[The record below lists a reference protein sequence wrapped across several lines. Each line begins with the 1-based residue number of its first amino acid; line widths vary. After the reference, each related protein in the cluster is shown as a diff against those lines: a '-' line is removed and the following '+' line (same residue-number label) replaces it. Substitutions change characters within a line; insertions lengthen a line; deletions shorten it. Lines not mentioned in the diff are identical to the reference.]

1 MGIKR
6 VFSAV
11 LAAVLLLVSLPSEA
25 LAADSGTPELTA
37 LTVRTESGEQI
48 ELLGQESVTADLG
61 ASYSFTATFDHADQ
75 IDSVY
80 ITSTKGSA
88 VRMLEA
94 HRNGASFTTSG
105 WFNGDKDYIPGKIGV
120 QYTMKTKQT
129 SMDDEVD
136 WNALK
141 IKECTAEITSSSG
154 QLTEANVDLTALLGA
169 ESQVAVDLAVDIFDE
184 TTGGNLNE
192 WLGVY
197 QELELMTKYTLDG
210 GKYVLY
216 LDYSDPST
224 YAMILRDVSGSKYV
238 KTLLKEAGE
247 YSDNLRTLSEKLG
260 KINSVSSLTYQFL
273 TIQDNADQ
281 LREQVSGRT
290 DLTGEEKG
298 QLRES
303 IDAFESDQMLFTLT
317 MTVLPAV
324 VTAVSGGTM
333 AGPVPIFNALV
344 GALNASADYFWDHRM
359 GMYDGCDPLE
369 TNFISG
375 AHGIQLTN
383 SELRK
388 INYTLAKGG
397 TYYLTESVSSAIRI
411 DGANVTICKHG
422 FGCKLINDG
431 GSLEVCDCTYE
442 EDLDGNM
449 IGQSLYATVTNNG
462 GTVQI
467 DGGLFAPSASDDVI
481 QNNGGTVII
490 NAGMFKGAD
499 TDRTSGTVGAAV
511 RNGAGG
517 TMTIFGG
524 TFVGGSNAKY
534 TGSAISNAGTLT
546 IWFGDF
552 LCGGTTAAGTCIS
565 NSGVAEIF
573 DGQFVGSI
581 SNSARESNGGLT
593 IHDGTF
599 QAANK
604 YNVGNS
610 WGTVVIENRDFQM
623 LGVYETDR
631 NIYTSAGNANA
642 QLKTVIRGGTF
653 YCEGGSCVESQ
664 RGTSLMPVPYTVIEG
679 GSFYSTEDGCV
690 SSSGALTISGGAF
703 LNGDPPAFSGCVTNW
718 GEGVLDISGGT
729 FTCLEGGPC
738 VYSDDNPNVTISGGT
753 FLAPEGLSVVEG
765 KGCTLL
771 VGENGDIE
779 MTGRFGLFRED
790 HRTDEFQLTVST
802 PAGYNGGIVYYDEPE
817 ENGVAVTAAQLMAMD
832 FSREKYLRLV
842 GDVSLGGT
850 SPEGVSVS
858 LSGSGEDLRTA
869 KVSDPNQVLTS
880 DTLVWAAS
888 YEDGKMTGITSGI
901 LKADGTVRT
910 ATFSEP
916 VEAGAVLFFLDGE
929 NKPMCGNILLQPG
942 KMN

>member
-1 MGIKR
+1 
-6 VFSAV
+6 
-11 LAAVLLLVSLPSEA
+11 
-25 LAADSGTPELTA
+25 
-37 LTVRTESGEQI
+37 
-48 ELLGQESVTADLG
+48 
-61 ASYSFTATFDHADQ
+61 
-75 IDSVY
+75 
-80 ITSTKGSA
+80 
-88 VRMLEA
+88 
-94 HRNGASFTTSG
+94 
-105 WFNGDKDYIPGKIGV
+105 
-120 QYTMKTKQT
+120 
-129 SMDDEVD
+129 
-136 WNALK
+136 
-141 IKECTAEITSSSG
+141 
-154 QLTEANVDLTALLGA
+154 
-169 ESQVAVDLAVDIFDE
+169 
-184 TTGGNLNE
+184 
-192 WLGVY
+192 
-197 QELELMTKYTLDG
+197 
-210 GKYVLY
+210 
-216 LDYSDPST
+216 
-224 YAMILRDVSGSKYV
+224 
-238 KTLLKEAGE
+238 
-247 YSDNLRTLSEKLG
+247 
-260 KINSVSSLTYQFL
+260 
-273 TIQDNADQ
+273 
-281 LREQVSGRT
+281 
-290 DLTGEEKG
+290 
-298 QLRES
+298 
-303 IDAFESDQMLFTLT
+303 
-317 MTVLPAV
+317 
-324 VTAVSGGTM
+324 M

-449 IGQSLYATVTNNG
+449 IGQSLYATVTNNGGDVSIFCGQVSVDTAEDGDVFVYAGTVSEIATEGSGDITVYGGAVKRIENGTGNLHIQDGRVDQITNNG